1 MFDKSPKNIRTISDI
16 IIETIMDS
24 DLAPV
29 VRSLFEMTNLF
40 LKERMNGIFLLRNEN
55 NFVRRWIRKFYLNS
69 INVSFVR

>member
-16 IIETIMDS
+16 IIGTIMDS
-24 DLAPV
+24 ELAPV
-29 VRSLFEMTNLF
+29 VRLLFEMTNLF